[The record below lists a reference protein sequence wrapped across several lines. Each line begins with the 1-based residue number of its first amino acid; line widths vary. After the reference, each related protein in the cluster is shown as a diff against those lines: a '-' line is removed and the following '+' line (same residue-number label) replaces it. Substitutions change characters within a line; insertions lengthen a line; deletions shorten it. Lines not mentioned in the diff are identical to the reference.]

1 MLKWFAIPFSS
12 IGIQIKLN
20 LNLKQLKEVILA
32 NVGGHHLIHWETE

>member
-20 LNLKQLKEVILA
+20 LKYNLNLKQLKEVILA
-32 NVGGHHLIHWETE
+32 NVGGHHLVH